1 MVVSQ
6 YKLTNKGNKM
16 QSVKITTV
24 KVNSG
29 LVHEF
34 VYECHNEATLM
45 AVINGT
51 MEGCSNTGWAMSAME
66 VI

>member
-1 MVVSQ
+1 
-6 YKLTNKGNKM
+6 M

-24 KVNSG
+24 KVDTG

-34 VYECHNEATLM
+34 VYECHNEATQM
-45 AVINGT
+45 AIIKGT
-51 MEGCSNTGWAMSAME
+51 LEGCSSQGWAMSAME